1 MGRRLGRNA
10 KRQVI
15 LVDTSVWID
24 YLNGVQS
31 PHTDALDA
39 GIVEGTVAM
48 GDLIFLEILQGIR
61 DDRDYRLTKKT
72 LLTLGRLELFGKGM
86 PEKCAENYRVLR
98 KKGITIRKTADVI
111 IATFC
116 IERRMP
122 LLFIDRDFIP
132 FVHHLGLVSVLPKT

>member
-1 MGRRLGRNA
+1 M
-10 KRQVI
+10 I

-31 PHTDALDA
+31 QNTDALDA
-39 GIVEGTVAM
+39 GIVAGTVAM

-61 DDRDYRLTKKT
+61 NDSEYRLTKQT
-72 LLTLGRLELFGKGM
+72 LMTLDRLELFGEGM
-86 PEKCAENYRVLR
+86 PEKCAENYRALR
-98 KKGITIRKTADVI
+98 KKGITVRKTTDVI

-132 FVHHLGLVSVLPKT
+132 FVDHLGLISALLET